1 MRKVGYFRVSDDS
14 QVDGNSLAAQERL
27 FYELCKSR
35 GWQAV
40 GIYREE
46 GRSAHVDSINK
57 RPVFKQLLEDAAKD
71 KFDDVVVHTLDRWSR
86 NLRVTL
92 ESLKILAQNDV
103 GLISITENIDY
114 STPQGRLFIQML
126 GSFAEY
132 FSGSL
137 GTHVRKGQAER
148 ARGGRH
154 LGGIP
159 FGYKSCWSGKDG
171 QRVLQCNP
179 EHPGGVHQIED
190 EATAI
195 QGLFERYA
203 RGTTSTGSLAIWLNE
218 QGFRTRN
225 TKRLPTAD
233 GGDTIEGRFFTNASV
248 RVILH
253 NSFYSG
259 MVNHKKELFQG
270 QHDPVIST
278 ELFETVQLA
287 LRKNS
292 GRSSTIG
299 RRPTRSYLL
308 KGIARCAHCGMNL
321 WAQTYQ
327 NGNQYYREHRA
338 SRSHGE
344 CPSKGGSISCG
355 IPDEQIGKMFSSI
368 VLPDD
373 WERRVLAKI
382 VHQDETARIIGE
394 RERVKEKLRR
404 LGQAY
409 VDGLIDEIEYRR
421 QKKSLEW
428 ELESLLIPEVDSAKE
443 AGRLLQDIPK
453 LWAGATLQERHRL
466 LTTVLDA
473 VYVDLKGSRSIVSV
487 KAKPAF
493 KVVLGVTGESSL
505 VDRPHISP
513 TNALSTSPGV
523 AQR

>member
-1 MRKVGYFRVSDDS
+1 MRAVGYLRVSSES

-27 FYELCKSR
+27 FTELCKSR
-35 GWQAV
+35 NWQLV

-46 GRSAHVDSINK
+46 GRSAHVESINK
-57 RPVFKQLLEDAAKD
+57 RPVFKQLLEDAAHG
-71 KFDDVVVHTLDRWSR
+71 KFDAVVVHTLERWSR

-92 ESLKILAQNDV
+92 ESLKTLAEHDV

-114 STPQGRLFIQML
+114 STAQGKLFTQML

-132 FSGSL
+132 FSESL
-137 GTHVRKGQAER
+137 ATHVRKGQGQR
-148 ARGGRH
+148 ARDGRH

-159 FGYKSCWSGKDG
+159 FGYRSCWSGKDG
-171 QRVLQCNP
+171 QRVLQCDP

-190 EATAI
+190 EGRAVKE
-195 QGLFERYA
+195 LFERYA
-203 RGTTSTGSLAIWLNE
+203 RGNSTTASLAIWLNE

-225 TKRLPTAD
+225 TKRLPTPD
-233 GGDTIEGRFFTNASV
+233 GDETSGPRFFTNSSV

-259 MVNHKKELFQG
+259 MVRHKKESFPG
-270 QHDPVIST
+270 QHEPIIGT
-278 ELFETVQLA
+278 ELFESVQVA

-299 RRPTRSYLL
+299 RKSTRTYLL
-308 KGIARCAHCGMNL
+308 KGLARCAHCGMNL
-321 WAQTYQ
+321 WAQTYKGGQ
-327 NGNQYYREHRA
+327 QYYREHRA

-344 CPSKGGSISCG
+344 CPSQGGSISCN

-373 WERRVLAKI
+373 WQRRVLAKI

-404 LGQAY
+404 LGQAF
-409 VDGLIDEIEYRR
+409 VDGLFDEIEYHR

-428 ELESLLIPEVDSAKE
+428 ELESLLIPEVDAAKE
-443 AGRLLQDIPK
+443 AGRLLTDMPR
-453 LWAGATLQERHRL
+453 LWAGATLQERHEL
-466 LTTVLDA
+466 LTIILDA
-473 VYVDLKGSRSIVSV
+473 VYIDMKGSKSIVSV
-487 KAKPAF
+487 KWKPVVQA
-493 KVVLGVTGESSL
+493 VLGLATPNSYA
-505 VDRPHISP
+505 DRVLAI
-513 TNALSTSPGV
+513 
-523 AQR
+523 R